1 MTRKD
6 FFAKVGFGAATV
18 LIPACVV
25 GIATS
30 CSSDAAT
37 SGAAPQ
43 PVAAGNFTVDTS
55 VGALS
60 SNGGFIVINGIIIAR
75 TNSGSFL
82 AFSSSCTH
90 ESVTLNYNSG
100 GNQFVCPRHSSRFT
114 SDGTVVSGPASRDL
128 KQYQTSLSGTTLTVL
143 V

>member
-1 MTRKD
+1 MTSKG
-6 FFAKVGFGAATV
+6 FFAKVEFGAATV

-37 SGAAPQ
+37 SGAAPK

-60 SNGGFIVINGIIIAR
+60 SNVVFIAR

-82 AFSSSCTH
+82 AVSSSCTH

-114 SDGTVVSGPASRDL
+114 SDRTMVSDPASRDL
-128 KQYQTSLSGTTLTVL
+128 KQYQASLSGTTLTVL